1 MALIGAMSMLAP
13 AHAETAPPAKA
24 PEGKRLTGKVT
35 PERVNEKIEESG
47 RRSARSKVRPRA
59 SRVSICSSP

>member
-1 MALIGAMSMLAP
+1 MGRLTVMALIGAMLMAAP

-35 PERVNEKIEESG
+35 PERSSLSG
-47 RRSARSKVRPRA
+47 MPTKTALACRRTKLKL
-59 SRVSICSSP
+59 